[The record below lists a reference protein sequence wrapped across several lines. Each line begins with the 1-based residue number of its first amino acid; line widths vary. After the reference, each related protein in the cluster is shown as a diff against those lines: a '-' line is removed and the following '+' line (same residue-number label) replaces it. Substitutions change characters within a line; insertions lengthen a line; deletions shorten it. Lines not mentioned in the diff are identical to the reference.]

1 MGGRSKMSNPP
12 PTITITAP
20 ANGGT
25 YSLNATV
32 ASNFSCADA
41 LSGISTCVGP
51 AASGTNFN
59 TNTFGTHTFTVTA
72 TDVAGNQ
79 AQVTSTYTVGYNF
92 IGFLSPLNVAGSVS
106 APTFSGTVNQVSAV
120 PLKWA
125 LLDSSGS
132 VIGNLSTLT
141 SIITCP
147 SSSPSAPPMPPSA
160 LLYSPPSGAKGN
172 STFRFSSPQFIFNWD
187 TASTIGS
194 VAGFFTVELQLN
206 DGSAI
211 KATTIQFK

>member
-12 PTITITAP
+12 PTIPTPPP

-79 AQVTSTYTVGYNF
+79 AHATTTYPVGHNF
-92 IGFLSPLNVAGSVS
+92 TRFLSPLPVAGS
-106 APTFSGTVNQVSAV
+106 
-120 PLKWA
+120 
-125 LLDSSGS
+125 
-132 VIGNLSTLT
+132 
-141 SIITCP
+141 
-147 SSSPSAPPMPPSA
+147 
-160 LLYSPPSGAKGN
+160 
-172 STFRFSSPQFIFNWD
+172 
-187 TASTIGS
+187 
-194 VAGFFTVELQLN
+194 
-206 DGSAI
+206 
-211 KATTIQFK
+211 